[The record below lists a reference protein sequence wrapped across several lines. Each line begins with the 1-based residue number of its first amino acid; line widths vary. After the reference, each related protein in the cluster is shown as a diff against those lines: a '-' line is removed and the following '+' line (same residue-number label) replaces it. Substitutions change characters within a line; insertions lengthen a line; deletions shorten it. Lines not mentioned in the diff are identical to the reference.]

1 MAEIINVVVHN
12 YELDRNLLR
21 ITCAKGGEEFAPA
34 KAFPDL
40 KEKLREVLHAVLSS
54 CSVPVLQLIQV
65 VDQIMKAFADS
76 DVRPPFPLRCCG
88 DDIFNIYSILRDFNY
103 HYLTIG
109 EIIQSKLQG
118 LQPCFASLNADHLR
132 ELEEFLGPFQETFES
147 LAQEQ
152 PNFHKVLPEW
162 YALMHECHP
171 SSEEISPLLREL
183 KTKASELLV
192 REQSTT
198 ITVEHRIAAIFN
210 PRHNRKLNLICTDH
224 ERSQACERIRA
235 LCGIR
240 TQREPLSRDSSCEGE
255 PHRKRRLFLN
265 SLEDDPVGD
274 DELECY
280 LRSQYPAQQTRDVV
294 SFWST
299 VGQAQFPSL
308 ASLARRILSV
318 PALAPKTTF
327 DERHASVQ
335 PEQLHT
341 FLMLRSMFDTERE
354 E

>member
-1 MAEIINVVVHN
+1 MMKS
-12 YELDRNLLR
+12 YEL
-21 ITCAKGGEEFAPA
+21 
-34 KAFPDL
+34 
-40 KEKLREVLHAVLSS
+40 
-54 CSVPVLQLIQV
+54 
-65 VDQIMKAFADS
+65 
-76 DVRPPFPLRCCG
+76 
-88 DDIFNIYSILRDFNY
+88 Y
-103 HYLTIG
+103 
-109 EIIQSKLQG
+109 G
-118 LQPCFASLNADHLR
+118 L
-132 ELEEFLGPFQETFES
+132 
-147 LAQEQ
+147 
-152 PNFHKVLPEW
+152 
-162 YALMHECHP
+162 
-171 SSEEISPLLREL
+171 
-183 KTKASELLV
+183 
-192 REQSTT
+192 
-198 ITVEHRIAAIFN
+198 TVELI
-210 PRHNRKLNLICTDH
+210 LNNF
-224 ERSQACERIRA
+224 RSQACERIRA